1 MVEQAV
7 KDKSYINVIATVEVK
22 EGKREQYLD
31 IFKALVPKVKAE
43 DGCYEY
49 GATVDIESALTHITG
64 PPRANTV
71 VIIEKWASIE
81 AL

>member
-1 MVEQAV
+1 M
-7 KDKSYINVIATVEVK
+7 
-22 EGKREQYLD
+22 D